1 MRKKS
6 YSAPWILILLFHFTF
21 FVERI
26 FDFFYLFFFHHDFTT
41 KSFIVEEIG
50 GRGGKKMEKIQWK
63 KEFRKKFLT
72 RVKKWR
78 GGLVEKVGQQM
89 AHKARGKN
97 FARAPHAGTKLLRS
111 SSSQSRVKVADEKS
125 RWIGSSARGCF
136 VLSLHSERVKCR
148 QNTRTI
154 ATGASSLDRR
164 IDPNIDL
171 SFYEEKFSKTWTT
184 FARNYMHG
192 QFLSNLFVFSVG
204 YIFIARQLE
213 FFFFFDQGA
222 ELINKNYHH
231 SLNWWITL
239 LFFNF

>member
-1 MRKKS
+1 
-6 YSAPWILILLFHFTF
+6 
-21 FVERI
+21 
-26 FDFFYLFFFHHDFTT
+26 
-41 KSFIVEEIG
+41 
-50 GRGGKKMEKIQWK
+50 MEKRA
-63 KEFRKKFLT
+63 EFRKKFLT

-192 QFLSNLFVFSVG
+192 QFLSNLFVSSVG